1 MRRPESQLAQLGS
14 LYPFQSEGEEDRD
27 RPMVED
33 VSFPG
38 HVSFGALDFPLTAR
52 CCFWSAGPCPVVVR
66 GDGRSVVACVG
77 LVRWWAQRS
86 WHVSTGPCEVR
97 TPPTIRTH
105 PPGRI
110 SLVKDAVG
118 VSSKSLVIY

>member
-1 MRRPESQLAQLGS
+1 MIYESDNILAKLINYYGKIVNV
-14 LYPFQSEGEEDRD
+14 F
-27 RPMVED
+27 
-33 VSFPG
+33 
-38 HVSFGALDFPLTAR
+38 
-52 CCFWSAGPCPVVVR
+52 VVVR